1 MILLSPFGIPKGRGF
16 IREVG
21 REGSTRR
28 FVKENKKAGT
38 QRILFNTFFTIP
50 A

>member
-1 MILLSPFGIPKGRGF
+1 MILLSPFEIPKGRGF

-28 FVKENKKAGT
+28 FAKENKKSG
-38 QRILFNTFFTIP
+38 NTEDTKEKRRT
-50 A
+50 

>member
-1 MILLSPFGIPKGRGF
+1 MGRDHCLLLSPFG
-16 IREVG
+16 REVG
-21 REGSTRR
+21 REGATQR
-28 FVKENKKAGT
+28 FAKENKKAET